1 MVVSH
6 EPRLPSLAAF
16 RGRALVVGL
25 GSTGVAAARHLKRC
39 GAEVRLSERSADVT
53 VPAELATLPRDD
65 GSDPEAALAGID
77 LVVPSP
83 GVPATSPLLRAAAT
97 RGIPIASEIELAAAA
112 LDAPMVAITGTNG
125 KSTTTELVAHLLGG
139 SSRRIFAGGNL
150 GTPLVEAVGGAWDVV
165 VVEVSSFQLEWVDS
179 FHPRVALLLNV
190 SPDHLDRHG
199 DVASYAAVKAR
210 IFARQGPDDV
220 AILNRD
226 DEIVRSLAR
235 GLASSVLTF
244 GASPLE
250 GDGAEVRGDE
260 VHVRIGRRRGVF
272 GLAQCPL
279 LGAHNREN
287 VMAAILAAAV
297 MGASD
302 DGIQSGIESFS
313 ALDHRMQLVHE
324 RGGVR
329 FVDDSKGTNVG
340 ALLRSI
346 EGLPD
351 GRVVLIAGGLDKG
364 GDFHLARERVA
375 RKARR
380 VCLYG
385 RAGSALADAW
395 RGLDLDVHER
405 FEDAVRAA
413 ATAARPDDVVLLS
426 PACASFDQ
434 FENYAKRGDAFASI
448 VRSLE

>member
-1 MVVSH
+1 MVASH
-6 EPRLPSLAAF
+6 QPRTPSLAAF

-25 GSTGVAAARHLKRC
+25 GSTGVAVARHLKRR
-39 GAEVRLSERSADVT
+39 GAEVRLAERSTDVM
-53 VPAELATLPRDD
+53 VPADLATLPRDD
-65 GSDPEAALAGID
+65 GSDPDAALVGVD

-83 GVPATSPLLRAAAT
+83 GVPATSPLLRAAAS
-97 RGIPIASEIELAAAA
+97 RGIPIASEIELAAAG
-112 LDAPMVAITGTNG
+112 LNVPMIAITGTNG

-139 SSRRIFAGGNL
+139 SADRVFAGGNL
-150 GTPLVEAVGGAWDVV
+150 GTPLVEAVGGPWDVV

-199 DVASYAAVKAR
+199 DVETYAAVKAR
-210 IFARQGPDDV
+210 VFARQGPDDV

-226 DEIVRSLAR
+226 DEIVRSLAP
-235 GLASSVLTF
+235 GLASAVFTF
-244 GASPLE
+244 GTSPLD
-250 GDGAEVRGDE
+250 GDGAEIRGDE
-260 VHVRIGRRRGVF
+260 IHVRIRGRHGVF
-272 GLAQCPL
+272 GLARCPL

-287 VMAAILAAAV
+287 VMAAILAAAA

-302 DGIQSGIESFS
+302 DDIQAGIESVS
-313 ALDHRMQLVHE
+313 ALDHRMQQVHE
-324 RGGVR
+324 RAGVR

-364 GDFHLARERVA
+364 SDFRPAREILA

-385 RAGSALADAW
+385 HAGSLLADAW
-395 RGLDLDVHER
+395 RGLELEVHER

-413 ATAARPDDVVLLS
+413 AAAAKPDDVVLLS

-434 FENYAKRGDAFASI
+434 FENYARRGDAFASI